1 MYIEQ
6 AFKFKHEVWRYLL
19 GTLVVFI
26 LGWQFIGVI
35 PLGIVS
41 WLKASNAEEFVI
53 ASETA
58 FSSLFSLKSNLY
70 LFLMLL
76 TFLGG
81 FVTLLA
87 VIKFLHHQSFIQ
99 LTT

>member
-41 WLKASNAEEFVI
+41 WLKASNTEEFVI

-58 FSSLFSLKSNLY
+58 FSSLFSLNSKFKPRDLNS
-70 LFLMLL
+70 F
-76 TFLGG
+76 TI
-81 FVTLLA
+81 TLNDSG
-87 VIKFLHHQSFIQ
+87 VPDSKF
-99 LTT
+99 

>member
-41 WLKASNAEEFVI
+41 RDCLLKHVVRYI
-53 ASETA
+53 R
-58 FSSLFSLKSNLY
+58 LR
-70 LFLMLL
+70 
-76 TFLGG
+76 
-81 FVTLLA
+81 
-87 VIKFLHHQSFIQ
+87 
-99 LTT
+99 